1 MWRRGPHQPVDLGLE
16 KPELTQLQQV
26 QKENK
31 TMIRTRTLTFTLSL
45 LLAAVAA
52 ASAADLTITVKDIR
66 STDGSVLIAVYD
78 GDASFMNP
86 PQAKVRRK
94 VNASKGEVKF
104 VIHDLPAGK
113 YAVSS
118 YHDENNNGTLDTNSL
133 GVPTEGYGFS
143 NDAQGVAGPPK
154 FAQA

>member
-1 MWRRGPHQPVDLGLE
+1 
-16 KPELTQLQQV
+16 
-26 QKENK
+26 
-31 TMIRTRTLTFTLSL
+31 MIRTRTLTFTLSL

-154 FAQA
+154 FAQAAFEFDGQKDKAISFSLNYQNQE